1 MTALAGTSAMTTGSA
16 RISGRAF
23 GATSLR
29 DRTLRGLTKTDPAEI
44 AQTAR
49 APSVRAIAVPLT
61 AAKAVNAATT
71 PALRARGLDLRS
83 SLARCAGRVRPSE
96 QSRRI
101 SDD

>member
-29 DRTLRGLTKTDPAEI
+29 DRTLRGLAETAAI

-61 AAKAVNAATT
+61 AAKPVNAATT
-71 PALRARGLDLRS
+71 PALRARGLDLRP
-83 SLARCAGRVRPSE
+83 SLARRAGRVGPSE
-96 QSRRI
+96 HARRI